1 VHQVTNFTARTL
13 CLLVNAKEAKWRDG
27 APRGEFMEAAKIKA
41 LHSVN
46 YGEINHFFACHEPPF
61 TLADIREFNAIY
73 RRAYPALAPL
83 ERKRSEEWV
92 DYLIDHVE
100 RPEWVGKI
108 YGVV

>member
-1 VHQVTNFTARTL
+1 MAR
-13 CLLVNAKEAKWRDG
+13 WR
-27 APRGEFMEAAKIKA
+27 AQGEFMVTAKIKA
-41 LHSVN
+41 LHSAN
-46 YGEINHFFACHEPPF
+46 YGAINHFFVSHEPPF
-61 TLADIREFNAIY
+61 TLTDIHEFNAIY
-73 RRAYPALAPL
+73 RRAYPALAPI

>member
-1 VHQVTNFTARTL
+1 
-13 CLLVNAKEAKWRDG
+13 
-27 APRGEFMEAAKIKA
+27 MESSKIKA
-41 LHSVN
+41 LHSASYREVN
-46 YGEINHFFACHEPPF
+46 LFFTSHQPPF
-61 TLADIREFNAIY
+61 SLTDIHEFNAIY
-73 RRAYPALAPL
+73 RRAYPALAPI